1 MKQLLILGTG
11 CAKCGR
17 LYEVTEQ
24 AAKELG
30 VPYEINKV
38 TDLKR
43 IMALQV
49 MVTPALV
56 VDGLLKVAGRVPSV
70 DEVKKLLCT

>member
-1 MKQLLILGTG
+1 MKQLLILGAG
-11 CAKCGR
+11 CAKCSK

-24 AAKELG
+24 AAEELG
-30 VPYEINKV
+30 VPYEIHKV
-38 TDLKR
+38 SDLKQ

-56 VDGLLKVAGRVPSV
+56 VDGSLKVAGRVPSV
-70 DEVKKLLCT
+70 EEIKKLLA